1 MHQSLVVGNH
11 QGGTLPEDDVTR
23 ERIERAVRRSRVWL
37 ANGSKE
43 VGAALVRGM
52 REAAERVRARS
63 DDDTGDGAAR
73 RATVDQAAADPAAFF
88 SQERQREAQKLG
100 HANILVT
107 GQTGVGKSTLI
118 NAIFRAP
125 LADASIGRP
134 VTDHVQRHEIPG
146 IPVTLFDTPGI
157 ELGHSKDVVIRDFR
171 RTITE
176 SRRRRPGDLIHV
188 AWYCIDA
195 GQTRIQGYDTEI
207 VRALADEVPV
217 ILVFTQCIDEERVDA
232 LDRAVRAENLP
243 INGTPVR
250 TLAQPRKL
258 GAEVLAPRGLEEL
271 VRRTHDIL
279 PEAVR
284 RAFTNAQGV
293 VVRLKAF
300 HAHKIVAAASV
311 TAAGVGAAPIP
322 ISDAV
327 VLMPVQL
334 GMLAG
339 ITAVFGVDI
348 SSDSGANLIRGLVG
362 QGGVAAAGRQM
373 ATGLLKVIPG
383 VTFINAA
390 VAGALTAA
398 LGEAYIQLCSEMLRR
413 KAEGKSMP
421 DSDMLAFLL
430 NAYQKTFKM
439 PGSRRWGM
447 RSRAPRPGKPAHE

>member
-1 MHQSLVVGNH
+1 
-11 QGGTLPEDDVTR
+11 LPEQDARR
-23 ERIERAVRRSRVWL
+23 ERIERAVRRGRVWL
-37 ANGSKE
+37 ADGSKE
-43 VGAALVRGM
+43 VGAALMRGVH
-52 REAAERVRARS
+52 EAAERIGSRS
-63 DDDTGDGAAR
+63 DASSGGEAAEE
-73 RATVDQAAADPAAFF
+73 ADVEKAAADPASFF
-88 SQERQREAQKLG
+88 SQERRREAEKLG

-134 VTDHVQRHEIPG
+134 VTDRVQRHEIPG
-146 IPVTLFDTPGI
+146 VPVTLFDTPGI
-157 ELGHSKDVVIRDFR
+157 ELGNSKDAVIRDFR
-171 RTITE
+171 KAIKG
-176 SRRRRPGDLIHV
+176 SRRRAPGELIHV

-195 GQTRIQGYDTEI
+195 GQTRIQAYDTEI
-207 VRALADEVPV
+207 VRALAEDVPV
-217 ILVFTQCIDEERVDA
+217 ILVFTQCIDDVRVDA
-232 LDRAVRAENLP
+232 LDRAIAAENLP
-243 INGTPVR
+243 ISGAPVR

-258 GAEVLAPRGLEEL
+258 AGETLEPRGLEEL

-300 HAHKIVAAASV
+300 HARKVVAAASA
-311 TAAGVGAAPIP
+311 TAAGIGAAPIP
-322 ISDAV
+322 VSDAV

-348 SSDSGANLIRGLVG
+348 SPDSGAKLIRGLVG
-362 QGGVAAAGRQM
+362 QGGVAAVGRQM
-373 ATGLLKVIPG
+373 AAGLLKVVPG

-398 LGEAYIQLCSEMLRR
+398 LGEAYIQLCVEMLRR
-413 KAEGKSMP
+413 KADGKSMP

-430 NAYQKTFKM
+430 DAYHKAFRV
-439 PGSRRWGM
+439 PGARRRGLWRVGA
-447 RSRAPRPGKPAHE
+447 RRQS

>member
-1 MHQSLVVGNH
+1 
-11 QGGTLPEDDVTR
+11 LPEQDARR
-23 ERIERAVRRSRVWL
+23 ERIERAVRRGRVWL
-37 ANGSKE
+37 ADGSRE
-43 VGAALVRGM
+43 VQDALMRGV
-52 REAAERVRARS
+52 REAAERVRSRS
-63 DDDTGDGAAR
+63 GASTGDHTAE
-73 RATVDQAAADPAAFF
+73 RADVERAAADPTAFF
-88 SQERQREAQKLG
+88 SEERRREAEKLG

-134 VTDHVQRHEIPG
+134 VTDRVQRHEIPG
-146 IPVTLFDTPGI
+146 VPVTLLDTPGI
-157 ELGHSKDVVIRDFR
+157 ELGNSKDAVIRDFR
-171 RTITE
+171 KTIRG
-176 SRRRRPGDLIHV
+176 SRGHSPRDLIHV

-195 GQTRIQGYDTEI
+195 GQTRIQAYDTEI

-217 ILVFTQCIDEERVDA
+217 ILVFTQCIDDMRVDA
-232 LDRAVRAENLP
+232 LDRAVTAEHLP
-243 INGTPVR
+243 IDGAPVR

-258 GAEVLAPRGLEEL
+258 AAETLEPRGLEEL

-300 HAHKIVAAASV
+300 HARKVVGAATV
-311 TAAGVGAAPIP
+311 TAAGIGAAPIP

-348 SSDSGANLIRGLVG
+348 STDSSANLIRGLVG
-362 QGGVAAAGRQM
+362 QGGVAAAGRQT
-373 ATGLLKVIPG
+373 AAGLLKVVPG

-398 LGEAYIQLCSEMLRR
+398 LGEAYIQLCVEMLRR
-413 KAEGKSMP
+413 KANGKSMP
-421 DSDMLAFLL
+421 DADMLAFLL
-430 NAYQKTFKM
+430 DAYQKAFKV
-439 PGSRRWGM
+439 PGSRRRGLWY
-447 RSRAPRPGKPAHE
+447 PGARRQS